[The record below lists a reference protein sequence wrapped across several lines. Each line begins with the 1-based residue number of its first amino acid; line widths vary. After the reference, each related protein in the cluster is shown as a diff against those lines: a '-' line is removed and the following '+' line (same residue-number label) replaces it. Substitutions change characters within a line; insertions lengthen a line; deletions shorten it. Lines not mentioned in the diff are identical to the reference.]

1 MCAVFPEFHLAE
13 FFWVDSGQRHTDHLL
28 QHTLLSDSL
37 QHYYLIRHQKHSQ
50 GNSCEDCISAVCV
63 MDSSQAWLKT
73 LLLLAAC
80 TVLALQTSAKV
91 VYPNSQTSQALSPSL
106 Q

>member
-13 FFWVDSGQRHTDHLL
+13 FSWVDSGQRHTDHLL

-37 QHYYLIRHQKHSQ
+37 QQNHQIRHQKDSQ
-50 GNSCEDCISAVCV
+50 ANSCEDRISAACV
-63 MDSSQAWLKT
+63 MDSSQAWFKT

-80 TVLALQTSAKV
+80 TV
-91 VYPNSQTSQALSPSL
+91 
-106 Q
+106 